1 MRKLWKLPEHN
12 SIPPSGPNPE
22 VPVQSGSSIKTCL
35 KSGFWPPKKFHPQIK
50 SHPQLIITTMPSTGE
65 KLEQLAAM
73 CQEHQCK
80 EEEECKRELELEEE
94 LHAEME

>member
-1 MRKLWKLPEHN
+1 
-12 SIPPSGPNPE
+12 
-22 VPVQSGSSIKTCL
+22 
-35 KSGFWPPKKFHPQIK
+35 
-50 SHPQLIITTMPSTGE
+50 MPSTGE

-73 CQEHQCK
+73 RWERQCK